1 MAQTVIGFF
10 DSESEAQRAVNE
22 LESKGITRD
31 RIDYSR
37 NSGLQQS
44 SGEQVSRDRDRDG
57 ENGITRFFRNLF
69 GGDDDEAD
77 RYSRVG
83 NNAQCLVTVHARTS
97 DEAER
102 AADILDDCGAIDVD
116 ERSSRYATGSDS
128 RTGVSGVPGGS
139 DRSRDRDNTI
149 ERAEER
155 LDVGKRTEEGG
166 GIRVRSRIVE
176 RPVEE
181 HVRLREEHVHVERN
195 PVNRPVSGDRDS
207 AFQERDIELTERSEI
222 PVVNKEARVVE
233 EIRVSKDV
241 DERDETIRDTVRNT
255 EVDIDR
261 VDDQHRTDRNYP
273 GADRSTGSSDLRN
286 DPDRDRLGGG
296 SNSGL

>member
-10 DSESEAQRAVNE
+10 DSESEAQQAVSR
-22 LESKGITRD
+22 LESSGIGRD
-31 RIDYSR
+31 RVDYSR
-37 NSGLQQS
+37 NSGLQDT
-44 SGEQVSRDRDRDG
+44 SGQQVSRDRDRDG

-97 DEAER
+97 EEAER

-116 ERSSRYATGSDS
+116 ERSSRYAQGSDS
-128 RTGVSGVPGGS
+128 QMGVSDTPG
-139 DRSRDRDNTI
+139 RSGRTDRDETI
-149 ERAEER
+149 QRAEER
-155 LDVGKRTEEGG
+155 LEVGKRTEEHGG
-166 GIRVRSRIVE
+166 LRARSRIVE

-181 HVRLREEHVHVERN
+181 HVRLREEHVNVERT
-195 PVNRPVSGDRDS
+195 PVDRPVSGDRDR

-233 EIRVSKDV
+233 EIRLSKDV
-241 DERDETIRDTVRNT
+241 NERDETIRDTVRNT

-261 VDDQHRTDRNYP
+261 VDDTNRSGLNRNTDR
-273 GADRSTGSSDLRN
+273 TGDPDLRN
-286 DPDRDRLGGG
+286 DPDRNRPGAGG
-296 SNSGL
+296 L